1 MICPHRGS
9 VIPDNSAFCAQC
21 GARLA
26 QPTQESASAAEPPA
40 EDAGSATA
48 QPQAHARAAEIAGS
62 VPSID
67 ADDAEKPQAAAA
79 GKAPASAAQAGE
91 TQLMPE
97 SAAAQNAAPAPAA
110 AAEKTMVV
118 PGAFAGRRSSAAAE
132 EELAQLP
139 RIDEPPADMPPA
151 IPIEGTPVAEP
162 EPNLSDFLPKRP
174 QVPQVPEV
182 PAADKVPDV
191 PEAPEASAEPE
202 PPEPERTE
210 QRMPQAERIEQ
221 RMPPV
226 SAEPE
231 PLQTISSAAG
241 ATPLLRVPVNTHDTA
256 DYRNSVKRRRHA
268 RAEAQQSHPFAQTVS
283 RSEYESHMQDES
295 YADAVSEAGGAS
307 QRSSSAF
314 RPEEGQSLEEH
325 ARRAESALSGGVHVA
340 ERRRSKGP
348 IIVAIC
354 LICAVAVAGYLIWQN
369 MQASTATQDTAQTET
384 EATTDDT
391 AATTAE
397 EVAPSPVTASDEV
410 SYNSDTG
417 LLTMENYG
425 FSVTLPTGMTAE
437 VSSDGYGL
445 DLTDG
450 TDGVQISAWVKPNT
464 SGATLDELS
473 DEAMNVTNLTYA
485 HVSTLNNWFVVSYWK
500 GSEGYYVREYVDANR
515 ILALEFTWQKASE
528 TAATQV
534 IDDMTN
540 TISMTGE

>member
-1 MICPHRGS
+1 MICPHCGS

-26 QPTQESASAAEPPA
+26 QPKQESAPDGSPA
-40 EDAGSATA
+40 PEDAGSTKV
-48 QPQAHARAAEIAGS
+48 QPKANARAAAIAGS
-62 VPSID
+62 VPAID
-67 ADDAEKPQAAAA
+67 AAGADGAAPQKAET
-79 GKAPASAAQAGE
+79 ASDTAVQAGE

-97 SAAAQNAAPAPAA
+97 GTAPAA
-110 AAEKTMVV
+110 EDVPAVEKTMVQ

-139 RIDEPPADMPPA
+139 RIDEPPLDMPPA

-162 EPNLSDFLPKRP
+162 EPDISDFLPKHP
-174 QVPQVPEV
+174 AVPEV
-182 PAADKVPDV
+182 PEV
-191 PEAPEASAEPE
+191 PETEEVPAVPEQAEQQMAEP
-202 PPEPERTE
+202 
-210 QRMPQAERIEQ
+210 ERIEQ
-221 RMPPV
+221 R
-226 SAEPE
+226 APE
-231 PLQTISSAAG
+231 ADPFKPQPLQTISAAAG
-241 ATPLLRVPVNTHDTA
+241 ATPLLKVPVNTHDTA

-268 RAEAQQSHPFAQTVS
+268 HAEAQQSHPFAQTVS

-295 YADAVSEAGGAS
+295 YSQAVNEAAG

-314 RPEEGQSLEEH
+314 VPEEGQSLEEH
-325 ARRAESALSGGVHVA
+325 ARRAESALAGGVYVA

-354 LICAVAVAGYLIWQN
+354 LICAVAVAGYMIWQN
-369 MQASTATQDTAQTET
+369 MQSQQAADDTTQTEA
-384 EATTDDT
+384 ATADDT
-391 AATTAE
+391 AETTQE
-397 EVAPSPVTASDEV
+397 EVAPSPVTSSDQV
-410 SYNSDTG
+410 SYDSDTG

-445 DLTDG
+445 DLTDE

-464 SGATLDELS
+464 QGATLDELS
-473 DEAMNVTNLTYA
+473 DEAMDVTNLTYA

-500 GSEGYYVREYVDANR
+500 GSEGYYIREYVDAER
-515 ILALEFTWQKASE
+515 ILALEFTWQKTSE

-540 TISMTGE
+540 TISMAGEK